1 MCSPRGYG
9 PRRVIEK
16 DVRNQLEGKLMRLR
30 ACLLAIAVV
39 LPIRAFAQTPPPAA
53 PPPPAAMPMPPATPE
68 KPAADMAPAAAPAGA
83 PAPAAVMAAP
93 PAVPAAPAPVVPG
106 PTPKFVFGGLVDTYY
121 MFNFIRADGTNT
133 LVGPV
138 TTPGAAPFLP
148 VGRAFDVAS
157 NSATLA
163 LAKLTMNASLDPV
176 SLQLDIG
183 YGADGAIINA
193 AGAGSTGQ
201 GEILVEQAFG
211 EITLPIGLPSFT
223 LDFGKF
229 TTTAGAE
236 VIEANKNW
244 LYSRSLLFNA
254 IPLLH
259 TGARAN
265 LKINDMVTVQAS
277 VVNGWNNDPDLNAWK
292 TVGLSATITVN
303 PMLGIVATTYFGK
316 EAAQGVAASTPGDM
330 RVLADVVAAL
340 TVNSQFGLN
349 LNVDYIKAFDDIA
362 ADYQIG
368 AALMG
373 RYVVNP
379 HFNVAARGE
388 FLASHNDAADV
399 TLKQGEG
406 TVMVGIDV
414 GSNFELRPELRADF
428 ASSPNGADVF
438 GGGTKSS
445 EFTGELAALTWF

>member
-1 MCSPRGYG
+1 
-9 PRRVIEK
+9 
-16 DVRNQLEGKLMRLR
+16 MRLR

-39 LPIRAFAQTPPPAA
+39 LPLRAFAQTPPPAA
-53 PPPPAAMPMPPATPE
+53 PPPAPPAEAAPPAAPM
-68 KPAADMAPAAAPAGA
+68 A
-83 PAPAAVMAAP
+83 PAPAAVVVAP
-93 PAVPAAPAPVVPG
+93 APMPPPPPAAPAG
-106 PTPKFVFGGLVDTYY
+106 PAPKFVFGGLVDTYY
-121 MFNFIRADGTNT
+121 LFNFIRADGTNT
-133 LVGPV
+133 LTGPV
-138 TTPGAAPFLP
+138 TTPGTAPFLP

-201 GEILVEQAFG
+201 GEILVEQAYG
-211 EITLPIGLPSFT
+211 EITLPVGLPSFT

-265 LKINDMVTVQAS
+265 LKINDQVTVQAS

-292 TVGLSATITVN
+292 TVGLSASITAS
-303 PMLGIVATTYFGK
+303 PMVSIIATTYFGK
-316 EAAQGVAASTPGDM
+316 EAAQGALPSTPGDL
-330 RVLADVVAAL
+330 RVLGDLVAAI

-388 FLASHNDAADV
+388 FLASHNDAMAV

-428 ASSPNGADVF
+428 ASSPNGANVF
-438 GGGTKSS
+438 AGGAKSS